1 MRALAGPVMLL
12 VIVGSFGL
20 YRALGKPDA
29 PPHEFLELEFAGAD
43 RERTGSCY
51 SLSTVL
57 VATTAF
63 LDVQRTWKRN
73 EDDTWT
79 LTLESV
85 QNGYNG
91 PAHVFQSF
99 TFEQHDDRVRLKSVD
114 ATKGVNTDVED
125 NIDALLE
132 GPHDRRSTPIARCQA
147 PDATGYQFKRPG
159 SRS

>member
-1 MRALAGPVMLL
+1 MRALAGPALLL
-12 VIVGSFGL
+12 VVVGSFGL
-20 YRALGKPDA
+20 YKVMAKPSA
-29 PPHEFLELEFAGAD
+29 PPNDFLDLEFAGAD
-43 RERTGSCY
+43 SQRTGSCY

-63 LDVQRTWKRN
+63 LDVQRTWKLN

-79 LTLESV
+79 LTLESL
-85 QNGYNG
+85 QYGQNG

-99 TFEQHDDRVRLKSVD
+99 TFERHDDRVHLKSVS

-132 GPHDRRSTPIARCQA
+132 GPHDRRSTPIARCQGA
-147 PDATGYQFKRPG
+147 DASGYQFKRPG

>member
-1 MRALAGPVMLL
+1 MRALAGPALLL
-12 VIVGSFGL
+12 VVVGGFGL
-20 YRALGKPDA
+20 YRAMTKPST
-29 PPHEFLELEFAGAD
+29 PPHDFLDLEFAGAD
-43 RERTGSCY
+43 RLRTGSCY

-63 LDVQRTWKRN
+63 LDVQRTWKLN
-73 EDDTWT
+73 DDDTWT

-85 QNGYNG
+85 QNGQDG
-91 PAHVFQSF
+91 PVHVFQSF
-99 TFEQHDDRVRLKSVD
+99 TFEQHDERVHLKSVS

-147 PDATGYQFKRPG
+147 PDASGYQFKRPG